1 MLDKLVFSI
10 REEIIEDEN
19 KLVLLIDNKLSLFD
33 NDKIERLNKSV
44 FNCEDI
50 NFKEQMIIEDEIS
63 IIVLLNIECGKI
75 GSEL

>member
-33 NDKIERLNKSV
+33 NDMIERLNKSV

>member
-10 REEIIEDEN
+10 REDIIEDEN